1 MNKINVNGIIMR
13 ICCNKYKELRKQFKL
28 KEKNI
33 LGWEIIDVYGDI
45 NLNQEYTFKNNNL
58 ILKCED
64 TYLHLS
70 EKILLALKKLRE
82 IYDINEG
89 IVKCDDDL
97 IINKN
102 ELIKFLEMKNK
113 EDYIGKNFKK
123 KDIINPISYIN
134 FNKVIH
140 NDFLINYYNKHKSD
154 KIYIESLLEKFDKK
168 LKNINCFPGINNIVA
183 LGHIY
188 YLSNKSIDIVVDNF
202 IKKNDFT
209 FFSIIFEDNK
219 YYPYVYEDVGIG
231 YILFKN
237 NINFKNNSEMW
248 YNPHYQELDKTP
260 PLNYI
265 GFHTNEGN
273 I

>member
-1 MNKINVNGIIMR
+1 MR

-33 LGWEIIDVYGDI
+33 LGWEIIDVYGDPT
-45 NLNQEYTFKNNNL
+45 LNKKYTLENNKL
-58 ILKCED
+58 IIKCED

-70 EKILLALKKLRE
+70 DKILLALKILRE

-89 IVKCDDDL
+89 IIKCDDDL

-102 ELIKFLEMKNK
+102 ALIKFLEIKNK
-113 EDYIGKNFKK
+113 EDYIGKNFEK
-123 KDIINPISYIN
+123 KDIINPVSYIN
-134 FNKVIH
+134 FNHVAH
-140 NDFLINYYNKHKSD
+140 NNFLINYYNKHKSD
-154 KIYIESLLEKFDKK
+154 KIYIESLLEKFDGKK
-168 LKNINCFPGINNIVA
+168 LKNINSFPSINNIVA

-202 IKKNDFT
+202 IKKNKFRC
-209 FFSIIFEDNK
+209 FSIIFEDNK

-237 NINFKNNSEMW
+237 NINLKIYPEMW
-248 YNPHYQELDKTP
+248 YNPHYQNFDTN

-265 GFHTNEGN
+265 CVHTNEGN